1 MNNFFKRLALLYS
14 RDMLN

>member
-1 MNNFFKRLALLYS
+1 MNNFFKKLALLYS